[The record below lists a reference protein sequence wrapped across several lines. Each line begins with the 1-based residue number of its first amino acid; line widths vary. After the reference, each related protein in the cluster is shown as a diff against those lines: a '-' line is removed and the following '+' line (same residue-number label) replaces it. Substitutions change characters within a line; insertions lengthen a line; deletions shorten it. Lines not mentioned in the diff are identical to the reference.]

1 MRLPEALHLREWI
14 RTWRFYDQFR
24 TDRDAPVRKPQ
35 VATRTLVLNHDGR
48 DLAAAWQT
56 ILEVGDDE
64 ALAACLDDAFP
75 GARVEIRKVQGSFE
89 LLFHQ
94 PGLLRP
100 LTLAELSDGTLRYL
114 LWIAALLS
122 PRAAGLMVLNEPEN
136 SLHPQLL
143 PPLARLLLLASE
155 RSQVWVISH
164 AERLV
169 RTLVDSENCQH
180 VGLVKEQ
187 GATRWQDDGLDTTPA
202 WRWLKR

>member
-1 MRLPEALHLREWI
+1 M
-14 RTWRFYDQFR
+14 
-24 TDRDAPVRKPQ
+24 
-35 VATRTLVLNHDGR
+35 LNHDGR

-75 GARVEIRKVQGSFE
+75 GARVEIRKVRGSFE

-122 PRAAGLMVLNEPEN
+122 PRAAGLMVLNEPEIVFIL
-136 SLHPQLL
+136 SFYLHSPDCFRL
-143 PPLARLLLLASE
+143 PLAARKY
-155 RSQVWVISH
+155 
-164 AERLV
+164 
-169 RTLVDSENCQH
+169 
-180 VGLVKEQ
+180 G
-187 GATRWQDDGLDTTPA
+187 
-202 WRWLKR
+202 

>member
-1 MRLPEALHLREWI
+1 M
-14 RTWRFYDQFR
+14 
-24 TDRDAPVRKPQ
+24 
-35 VATRTLVLNHDGR
+35 LNHDGR

-75 GARVEIRKVQGSFE
+75 GARVEIRKVQGSFD

-94 PGLLRP
+94 QGLLRP

-143 PPLARLLLLASE
+143 PPLARLLSLASE

-169 RTLVDSENCQH
+169 RTLVDAENCQH
-180 VGLVKEQ
+180 IGLVKQQ